1 MIIAE
6 KKWRKD
12 VMYNA
17 GKPTWLRLTFFANLF
32 TLLPLPGNLSLQS
45 SLSLSPTVIPLTFL
59 PEGNGK
65 NVRPE
70 STALTDMQAFHKGR
84 DLVVLRA

>member
-1 MIIAE
+1 M
-6 KKWRKD
+6 
-12 VMYNA
+12 
-17 GKPTWLRLTFFANLF
+17 FFGNLS

-70 STALTDMQAFHKGR
+70 SSAVTGM
-84 DLVVLRA
+84 